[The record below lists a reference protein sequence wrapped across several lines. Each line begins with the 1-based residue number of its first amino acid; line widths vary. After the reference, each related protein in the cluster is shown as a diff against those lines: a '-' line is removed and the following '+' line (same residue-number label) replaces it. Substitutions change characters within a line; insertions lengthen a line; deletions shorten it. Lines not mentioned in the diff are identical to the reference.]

1 MFVVVVTQPVSLSE
15 AKAQL
20 AGLVHAA
27 EGGEVVHISR
37 HGKPV
42 AVLLSEQAYAALQG
56 QQQRSKLWEAIAQ
69 WRSAGQT
76 SLRRTGPWRLA
87 SLERRLSR
95 AGVNVLLDTNVLS
108 DLSTVVTACRQPA
121 W

>member
-1 MFVVVVTQPVSLSE
+1 MTHPVSLSE

-20 AGLVHAA
+20 VGLVHAA

-56 QQQRSKLWEAIAQ
+56 QHQQQHSMVWEAIAQ
-69 WRSAGQT
+69 WRSADQV
-76 SLRRTGPWRLA
+76 SHPEDWLLA
-87 SLERRLSR
+87 S
-95 AGVNVLLDTNVLS
+95 GVSGEEAVKSWRDRSVGREVWL
-108 DLSTVVTACRQPA
+108 A
-121 W
+121 

>member
-1 MFVVVVTQPVSLSE
+1 MSVTQPVSLYE

-27 EGGEVVHISR
+27 EGGEVVHIAR

-69 WRSAGQT
+69 WRSAGQA
-76 SLRRTGPWRLA
+76 SHPDDWPVASGVTGEESVNSWRDPSAGREVWLA
-87 SLERRLSR
+87 
-95 AGVNVLLDTNVLS
+95 
-108 DLSTVVTACRQPA
+108 
-121 W
+121 

>member
-1 MFVVVVTQPVSLSE
+1 LCVVAVTQPVSLSE

-76 SLRRTGPWRLA
+76 SHPEDWPVASGVPGEEAVKSWR
-87 SLERRLSR
+87 ERSARHQR
-95 AGVNVLLDTNVLS
+95 
-108 DLSTVVTACRQPA
+108 VV
-121 W
+121 

>member
-1 MFVVVVTQPVSLSE
+1 MTQAFSLSE

-27 EGGEVVHISR
+27 EGGEVVHICR

-56 QQQRSKLWEAIAQ
+56 EVQGARVWEAIEQ
-69 WRSAGQT
+69 WRSAGRAQHGDDWPGDLNIQ
-76 SLRRTGPWRLA
+76 SWRDRSVGREVEL
-87 SLERRLSR
+87 
-95 AGVNVLLDTNVLS
+95 G
-108 DLSTVVTACRQPA
+108 
-121 W
+121 

>member
-1 MFVVVVTQPVSLSE
+1 MTQPVSLSE

-42 AVLLSEQAYAALQG
+42 AVLLSEQAYAASSPGPAAALKAVGGHRAMALGRSG
-56 QQQRSKLWEAIAQ
+56 QPSGGLAL
-69 WRSAGQT
+69 GV
-76 SLRRTGPWRLA
+76 WRLWRGGCQELA
-87 SLERRLSR
+87 
-95 AGVNVLLDTNVLS
+95 
-108 DLSTVVTACRQPA
+108 
-121 W
+121 

>member
-1 MFVVVVTQPVSLSE
+1 MTQPVSLSE

-42 AVLLSEQAYAALQG
+42 AVLLSEQTYAALQG
-56 QQQRSKLWEAIAQ
+56 QQQRSRLWEAIAQ
-69 WRSAGQT
+69 WRSAG
-76 SLRRTGPWRLA
+76 REVWLA
-87 SLERRLSR
+87 
-95 AGVNVLLDTNVLS
+95 
-108 DLSTVVTACRQPA
+108 
-121 W
+121 

>member
-1 MFVVVVTQPVSLSE
+1 MTHPVSLSE

-20 AGLVHAA
+20 AGLVRAA

-56 QQQRSKLWEAIAQ
+56 QQQRSMVWEAIAQ
-69 WRSAGQT
+69 WRSAGQA
-76 SLRRTGPWRLA
+76 SHPEECPLA
-87 SLERRLSR
+87 S
-95 AGVNVLLDTNVLS
+95 GVSGEEAVKSWRDRSLGREVWL
-108 DLSTVVTACRQPA
+108 A
-121 W
+121 

>member
-1 MFVVVVTQPVSLSE
+1 LCVVAVTQPVSLSE

-69 WRSAGQT
+69 WRSAGQA
-76 SLRRTGPWRLA
+76 SHPEDWPVASGVPGEEAVKSWRDRSAGREVWLA
-87 SLERRLSR
+87 
-95 AGVNVLLDTNVLS
+95 
-108 DLSTVVTACRQPA
+108 
-121 W
+121 

>member
-1 MFVVVVTQPVSLSE
+1 MAVTQPVSLSE

-37 HGKPV
+37 HGKP
-42 AVLLSEQAYAALQG
+42 L
-56 QQQRSKLWEAIAQ
+56 QRSKLWEAIEQ

-76 SLRRTGPWRLA
+76 GHSEDWPVASGFPGQEAVKSWRNRSA
-87 SLERRLSR
+87 QHQR
-95 AGVNVLLDTNVLS
+95 
-108 DLSTVVTACRQPA
+108 VV
-121 W
+121 

>member
-1 MFVVVVTQPVSLSE
+1 MAVTQPVSLSA

-42 AVLLSEQAYAALQG
+42 AALLCDQPYAALQG
-56 QQQRSKLWEAIAQ
+56 QQQRSKLREAIAQ
-69 WRSAGQT
+69 WPSAG
-76 SLRRTGPWRLA
+76 
-87 SLERRLSR
+87 
-95 AGVNVLLDTNVLS
+95 
-108 DLSTVVTACRQPA
+108 
-121 W
+121 

>member
-1 MFVVVVTQPVSLSE
+1 MTHPVSLSE

-56 QQQRSKLWEAIAQ
+56 QQQRSMVWEAIAQ
-69 WRSAGQT
+69 WRSAGQA
-76 SLRRTGPWRLA
+76 SHPEEWPLA
-87 SLERRLSR
+87 S
-95 AGVNVLLDTNVLS
+95 GVSGEEAVKSWRDRSLGREMWL
-108 DLSTVVTACRQPA
+108 A
-121 W
+121 

>member
-1 MFVVVVTQPVSLSE
+1 MAVAQPVSLSE

-27 EGGEVVHISR
+27 EAGEVVHISR

-56 QQQRSKLWEAIAQ
+56 QQQRSQLWEVIAH
-69 WRSAGQT
+69 WRSAGQA
-76 SLRRTGPWRLA
+76 SHPEDWPVVSGVSGEEAVKSWRDRSAGREVWLA
-87 SLERRLSR
+87 
-95 AGVNVLLDTNVLS
+95 
-108 DLSTVVTACRQPA
+108 
-121 W
+121 

>member
-1 MFVVVVTQPVSLSE
+1 MTRPVSLSE

-56 QQQRSKLWEAIAQ
+56 QQQRSMVWEAIAQ
-69 WRSAGQT
+69 WRSAGQA
-76 SLRRTGPWRLA
+76 SHPEEWPLA
-87 SLERRLSR
+87 S
-95 AGVNVLLDTNVLS
+95 GVSGEEAVKSWRDRSLGREVWL
-108 DLSTVVTACRQPA
+108 A
-121 W
+121 

>member
-1 MFVVVVTQPVSLSE
+1 MAVTQPVSLSE

-56 QQQRSKLWEAIAQ
+56 QQQRSKLWGAIAQ
-69 WRSAGQT
+69 WRSAGQP
-76 SLRRTGPWRLA
+76 SHPDDWPVASGVTGEESVNSWRDRSVGRDVWLA
-87 SLERRLSR
+87 
-95 AGVNVLLDTNVLS
+95 
-108 DLSTVVTACRQPA
+108 
-121 W
+121 